1 MRTEGILFYF
11 NLKMKYPL
19 SLCSFS
25 PYANMY
31 EEMIFFPVY
40 FAYKS
45 STSVIILEETSSVS
59 LFSFFKEETK
69 NMFRLITNTNI
80 ERIHQ
85 QIIDTII
92 SLKYTLQTDFYG
104 GYIKAN
110 INNIN
115 NQNNCVLGEPIC
127 PLSFLI
133 LKLKCGI
140 FCFSC
145 QYQ

>member
-45 STSVIILEETSSVS
+45 STSVIILEETFSVS
-59 LFSFFKEETK
+59 LFSFFKEEKK
-69 NMFRLITNTNI
+69 NMLRLITNTNI

-92 SLKYTLQTDFYG
+92 SLKYTL
-104 GYIKAN
+104 
-110 INNIN
+110 
-115 NQNNCVLGEPIC
+115 
-127 PLSFLI
+127 
-133 LKLKCGI
+133 
-140 FCFSC
+140 
-145 QYQ
+145 

>member
-1 MRTEGILFYF
+1 MRTGGILFYF

-45 STSVIILEETSSVS
+45 STSVIILEETFSVS
-59 LFSFFKEETK
+59 LFSFFKEEKK

-92 SLKYTLQTDFYG
+92 SLKYTL
-104 GYIKAN
+104 
-110 INNIN
+110 
-115 NQNNCVLGEPIC
+115 
-127 PLSFLI
+127 
-133 LKLKCGI
+133 
-140 FCFSC
+140 
-145 QYQ
+145 